1 MSLFFEDINEDDKD
15 EIVIGVLY
23 VFGAGLR
30 GVIPYTEI
38 RIYEDGGNE
47 FVYKE
52 NLSDEMNENLT
63 EEVTADYVKMLL
75 EGAQF

>member
-1 MSLFFEDINEDDKD
+1 MVYNI
-15 EIVIGVLY
+15 
-23 VFGAGLR
+23 LR
-30 GVIPYTEI
+30 DPLDTAEIPYTEI

-47 FVYKE
+47 FVYNE

-75 EGAQF
+75 KGAQF